1 MTKNSK
7 ELHSPHVKYC
17 KEKLSGYGIDPFTL
31 GYPIKLSSGEKNGKN
46 IYNNMCKVE
55 ILRKEKF
62 YNFIQE
68 RLINGKIGV
77 SDPVKKNNLKT
88 RIKSEKQI
96 KN

>member
-1 MTKNSK
+1 MTKNGK
-7 ELHSPHVKYC
+7 ELRSPHVKYC

-31 GYPIKLSSGEKNGKN
+31 GYPIKLSSREKNGKN

-55 ILRKEKF
+55 ILRKKNF
-62 YNFIQE
+62 NFIQE